1 MTNVID
7 KENEGLYRND
17 DLDIFKNIWRPEI
30 ERKKKDSNALKE
42 SDFMDNFKYSPNGAK
57 KLKITKKGKAK

>member
-42 SDFMDNFKYSPNGAK
+42 SDFMDNFKYSLNGAK